1 MHACAHALGLAGG
14 PILRVQCGAQFSGR
28 ALLLLALEL
37 GRRRRTLQRI
47 DLKLQR
53 RGARP
58 LVINLPKC
66 VVPGARTCEP
76 VRGEL

>member
-1 MHACAHALGLAGG
+1 MR
-14 PILRVQCGAQFSGR
+14 RVQGGAQVSGS

-37 GRRRRTLQRI
+37 GRRRRALQRI

-66 VVPGARTCEP
+66 VVPGAGTCDP
-76 VRGEL
+76 ARGEL